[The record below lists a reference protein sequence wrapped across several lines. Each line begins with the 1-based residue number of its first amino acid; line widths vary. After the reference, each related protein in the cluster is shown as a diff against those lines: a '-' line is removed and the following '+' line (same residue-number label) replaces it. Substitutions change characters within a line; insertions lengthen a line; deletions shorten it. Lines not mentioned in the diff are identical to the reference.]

1 MDFNALIETHNNFP
15 KEGIQYKD
23 VLPILRSPENF
34 SNLIKKMSNFDCFTN
49 ADSIIAIDARGF
61 IFGSGIALELNK
73 PLVLARKPGKL
84 PGAVISSSYELE
96 YGKNELCIQ
105 KNSIKDF
112 SSFGIVDDLLA
123 TGGTVA
129 CVAKLLRSQK
139 KIVTGLGVVIELKEL
154 EGKSKFDFPTS
165 SILSI

>member
-1 MDFNALIETHNNFP
+1 MDFHALIETHNNFP

-61 IFGSGIALELNK
+61 IFGSGIALQLNK

-84 PGAVISSSYELE
+84 PGDVISSSYELE

-105 KNSIKDF
+105 NNSIKDF
-112 SSFGIVDDLLA
+112 SSFAIVDDLLA
-123 TGGTVA
+123 TGGTVG
-129 CVAKLLRSQK
+129 CVAKLLKSQK
-139 KIVTGLGVVIELKEL
+139 KN
-154 EGKSKFDFPTS
+154 S
-165 SILSI
+165 